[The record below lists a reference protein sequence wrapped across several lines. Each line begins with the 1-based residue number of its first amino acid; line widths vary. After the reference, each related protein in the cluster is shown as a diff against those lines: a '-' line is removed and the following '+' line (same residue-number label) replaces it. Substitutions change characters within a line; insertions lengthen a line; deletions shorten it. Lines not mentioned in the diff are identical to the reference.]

1 MGLTEAYMKD
11 QIIKILLLE
20 DDPAISRQVEPLLRQ
35 QPYELV
41 VTGSAG
47 SAIAHAIQVMPDLI
61 VCDMQLQHISSH
73 QFLIEVR
80 NNMHLNHIPFIFING
95 KTGWDHARFA
105 MNLGA
110 DDYLP
115 TPFNQQNLL
124 MSIKARLSR
133 FKNIADFGGQATA
146 QEPPRVE
153 IPAEVADKLSKT
165 EFRIYRMISNGLT
178 AQEISK
184 ELSISMKTLENHRY
198 NIAKKLNISG
208 HYGLLHYVIKDQVK
222 RHKR

>member
-1 MGLTEAYMKD
+1 MKN

-20 DDPAISRQVEPLLRQ
+20 DDPAINRQVEPLLRQ
-35 QPYELV
+35 QAYEV
-41 VTGSAG
+41 VTAASAD
-47 SAIAHAIQVMPDLI
+47 SPVALSMQTMPDLI
-61 VCDMQLQHISSH
+61 VCDMQLHHISSH

-80 NNMHLNHIPFIFING
+80 NSMHLNHIPFIFING
-95 KTGWDHARFA
+95 KPGWDHARFA

-115 TPFNQQNLL
+115 APFNGQHLL
-124 MSIKARLSR
+124 TSIKARLSR
-133 FKNIADFGGQATA
+133 FRNIADFSAQAA
-146 QEPPRVE
+146 AASEPPRVE

-165 EFRIYRMISNGLT
+165 EFRIYRMISDGLT

-222 RHKR
+222 RRKR

>member
-1 MGLTEAYMKD
+1 MKD
-11 QIIKILLLE
+11 QVIKILLLE
-20 DDPAISRQVEPLLRQ
+20 DDPAVNRQVEPLLRQ
-35 QPYELV
+35 QSYEV
-41 VTGSAG
+41 VQAGSAG
-47 SAIAHAIQVMPDLI
+47 SPIALSMQTMPDLI
-61 VCDMQLQHISSH
+61 VCDMQLHHISSH

-80 NNMHLNHIPFIFING
+80 NSMHLNHIPFIFING
-95 KTGWDHARFA
+95 KPGWDHARFA

-115 TPFNQQNLL
+115 APFNTQHLL
-124 MSIKARLSR
+124 TSIKARLSR
-133 FKNIADFGGQATA
+133 FKTISGFGEQTSVSK
-146 QEPPRVE
+146 EPPRVE

-165 EFRIYRMISNGLT
+165 EFRIYRMVSNGLT

-184 ELSISMKTLENHRY
+184 ELGISMKTLENHRY

-222 RHKR
+222 RKR

>member
-1 MGLTEAYMKD
+1 MKD
-11 QIIKILLLE
+11 QVIKILLLE
-20 DDPAISRQVEPLLRQ
+20 DDPAVSRQVEPLLRQ
-35 QPYELV
+35 QSYEV
-41 VTGSAG
+41 VQAGSAG
-47 SAIAHAIQVMPDLI
+47 SPIALSMQTMPDLI
-61 VCDMQLQHISSH
+61 VCDMQLHHISSH

-80 NNMHLNHIPFIFING
+80 NSMHLNHIPFIFING
-95 KTGWDHARFA
+95 KPGWDHARFA

-115 TPFNQQNLL
+115 APFNTQHLL
-124 MSIKARLSR
+124 TSIKARLSR
-133 FKNIADFGGQATA
+133 FKTIAVFGEQTSVSK
-146 QEPPRVE
+146 EPPRVE

-165 EFRIYRMISNGLT
+165 EFRIYRMVSNGLT

-184 ELSISMKTLENHRY
+184 ELGISMKTLENHRY

-222 RHKR
+222 RKR